1 MRKRPYLAVTLLAAL
16 TCALTLAGC
25 AAKPPKPAETK
36 AMITASADVNPDST
50 GRPSP
55 VVVRIFQL
63 RGDAEFSG
71 ADFFALYEKEKE
83 TLGASLVLREEVVL
97 RPGESQERI
106 LPLSPEARFLGVIA
120 AYRDIRGAQWRQLV
134 AAPEKSL
141 IDLLSKDRVTIQVDK
156 STLTVAIKD

>member
-1 MRKRPYLAVTLLAAL
+1 MRKRPTPVMLLGLFAAALVLAA
-16 TCALTLAGC
+16 C
-25 AAKPPKPAETK
+25 AAKPPKPAETR
-36 AMITASADVNPDST
+36 ATITASADVNPDST

-55 VVVRIFQL
+55 IVVRVFQL

-71 ADFFALYEKEKE
+71 ADFFALYEKEKD

-97 RPGESQERI
+97 RPGESQERV

-141 IDLLSKDRVTIQVDK
+141 IDLLSRDRVTIQVDK
-156 STLTVAIKD
+156 SALTVSIKD